1 MTLELAIA
9 RIKAGSESL
18 DSEYSEV
25 IGCECGVHAGDLID
39 WLTELKERREA
50 DGNEYAMKLIR
61 KQWEAD

>member
-1 MTLELAIA
+1 MTLEQAIA
-9 RIKAGSESL
+9 ILKANSIFICTKDGIP
-18 DSEYSEV
+18 YK
-25 IGCECGVHAGDLID
+25 DLID